1 MAWGHYEQNYVYNY
15 DINAVLDAVMR
26 AAEQVKLKL
35 KKADR
40 AAYKVKFSTG
50 MSLFTWGEEGFVTLG
65 VLPDGKTGGN
75 IRSSSNLGTE
85 IAAKSRNE
93 SNVLKLVNALN
104 TFLPPR

>member
-1 MAWGHYEQNYVYNY
+1 MAWGNYEQNYAYNY
-15 DINAVLDAVMR
+15 DINTVLDAVMR
-26 AAEQVKLKL
+26 AGAQVKLKF
-35 KKADR
+35 KGADR

-50 MSLFTWGEEGFVTLG
+50 LSLLTYGEEVFVTLG
-65 VLPDGKTGGN
+65 VLPDGRTGVN

-85 IAAKSRNE
+85 LAAKSRNE

>member
-1 MAWGHYEQNYVYNY
+1 MAWGNYEQNYVYNY

-26 AAEQVKLKL
+26 AAAQVKLKL
-35 KKADR
+35 KSADR
-40 AAYKVKFSTG
+40 AAYRVKFSTG
-50 MSLFTWGEEGFVTLG
+50 ISLFTWGEEVYVTLG
-65 VLPDGKTGGN
+65 VLPDGKTGVN

-104 TFLPPR
+104 FFLPPR

>member
-26 AAEQVKLKL
+26 AAAQVKLKL

-50 MSLFTWGEEGFVTLG
+50 ISLFTWGEEVFVTLG
-65 VLPDGKTGGN
+65 VLPDGKTGAPCGACREFMVQLMPGKYKDTKN
-75 IRSSSNLGTE
+75 S
-85 IAAKSRNE
+85 
-93 SNVLKLVNALN
+93 
-104 TFLPPR
+104 

>member
-15 DINAVLDAVMR
+15 DINYVLDAVMR
-26 AAEQVKLKL
+26 TGSALKLKL

-40 AAYKVKFSTG
+40 AAYKVQFSTG
-50 MSLFTWGEEGFVTLG
+50 LSLLTYGEKVNITLG
-65 VLPDGKTGGN
+65 VLPDGKTGVN
-75 IRSSSNLGTE
+75 IASVSNLGTE

-93 SNVLKLVNALN
+93 GNVLKFVNTLN